1 MKSVLM
7 AAAGLLVAAHAQAA
21 DPVKLFANDAV
32 PPKAWR
38 DGTQTKGY
46 VVDATREAFRRAG
59 VELSLEAAPFKRAYA
74 QGEAGE
80 GWLTGIFKT
89 PDREKVF
96 LFSEPVGS
104 DEVILVTLRGKEFA
118 FDKPE
123 DLKGKRIGYQDGA
136 SYGSFFVEAQKHF
149 QGDPDSN
156 PRQRLQKLM
165 AGRLDAA
172 MINPGEAALA
182 YHMKALEEP
191 LDKVS
196 VLPKRVAVEPNY
208 IVVARSQAQ
217 AAAPVLEK
225 VNNAL
230 KAMAADGT
238 LEKIMETY
246 RR

>member
-172 MINPGEAALA
+172 VINPGEAALA

-196 VLPKRVAVEPNY
+196 VLPKRVAVESNY

-217 AAAPVLEK
+217 AATPVLEK
-225 VNNAL
+225 VNSAL